1 MGVEGKGAADISE
14 VLQEV
19 QQEDGKDKKMNIMN
33 DEIEEK
39 DQAIQM
45 LVVFVEELGSGFA
58 QYVPQVSEIILG
70 LTQFYASDDI
80 RTTCAG
86 ALASLVK
93 CFK

>member
-70 LTQFYASDDI
+70 LT
-80 RTTCAG
+80 
-86 ALASLVK
+86 
-93 CFK
+93 